1 MEKSTRNS
9 EKIPAARLGLKR
21 QRNGVAML
29 AVTVAVILLA
39 IGLSVAIPRV
49 DHELRREKEDHLRF
63 VLGEFRR
70 AVEKFK
76 RCHNQ
81 LPENI
86 DQLIKD
92 DAGNRFLRR
101 KYDDPFTSKFD
112 WQVEISSGA
121 FVVHS
126 ISEEK
131 GLGGAPY
138 SAFR

>member
-1 MEKSTRNS
+1 MCNTKFSLVSKWIPREKSKKFENS
-9 EKIPAARLGLKR
+9 EYPHR
-21 QRNGVAML
+21 M
-29 AVTVAVILLA
+29 
-39 IGLSVAIPRV
+39 
-49 DHELRREKEDHLRF
+49 
-63 VLGEFRR
+63 
-70 AVEKFK
+70 
-76 RCHNQ
+76 Q

-86 DQLIKD
+86 EQLIKD
-92 DAGNRFLRR
+92 EAGNRFLRR
-101 KYDDPFTSKFD
+101 KYADPFTTKFD